1 MIRVILWD
9 IDNTLLD
16 FYAAER
22 RSIKACFKAFGLG
35 PCTDEMVARY
45 SAINIEMWKWL
56 EDGLIEKPALLTGR
70 FGRFFEAEGIAF
82 DRLEE
87 INALYQKEL
96 GETIVVIED
105 SIALVEELRGRVKQY
120 AVTNGTFVAQD
131 RKLKK
136 SGLDK
141 LLDGV
146 FISEEVGAEKPS
158 PAFFNKVFETIG
170 DYAKDEILIVGDSLT
185 SDMRGGSWA
194 GIRCCWFNPAGDP
207 IPPELNI
214 RYDIRHLAQVKEILD
229 EG

>member
-22 RSIKACFKAFGLG
+22 KSIKACFKAFDLG

-70 FGRFFEAEGIAF
+70 FGRFFEAEGIQF
-82 DRLEE
+82 DRLDE
-87 INALYQKEL
+87 INAMYQKEL
-96 GETIVVIED
+96 GETIVIIED

-158 PAFFNKVFETIG
+158 PAFFNKVLETVG
-170 DYAKDEILIVGDSLT
+170 DYGKDEILIVGDSLT

-207 IPPELNI
+207 VPPELNI
-214 RYDIRHLAQVKEILD
+214 QYDIRHLAQVKEILD